1 MESTYKITVLGI
13 QPDRDPKEVRDQ
25 LRPMLTNDDAAFD
38 KIFHAITHEKP
49 IILTAGIPQ
58 INAENL
64 AELLTA
70 IGLECRLDPMTLT
83 LLPIDDK
90 PRAIYRCPACGHYQ
104 PIEEDHQPDICQ
116 RCGIVGS
123 HYEVISARISEK
135 ISNRNP
141 VTDPQSKK
149 NQTTTPQRRSIFP
162 ILGLLG
168 MTALAL
174 IGIGSLL
181 WPPADTPD
189 ADPVTAAPP
198 RLPLT
203 TAPPTPSAGGPA
215 PASPA
220 AGPPVPPTAAAPPA
234 SGALQTS
241 GVAPPTPGRPG
252 GPSIETAA
260 APPAAP
266 ADRGTADA
274 PSPAVPAAPAPE
286 RPSALLDAGRLP
298 AAPPPDDPASA
309 TIANP
314 VAHDPQLLA
323 KLARYQL
330 QTGDLTA
337 ATHTITRAIALL
349 GAQRH
354 ELNLRQAEAFMRVQV
369 EIQAEIARQHHRR
382 QDPTTAQAYWLEAAK
397 LANLITTPG
406 ERAPAFSGLARMMN
420 DGEPKSAGNYFNR
433 AIEITRLIEE
443 PFDQAVARGMIARDL
458 ARTKRPEQAQTLFD
472 QAAAAVAAV
481 PDPES
486 RRVARTILAKH
497 LAEAGDGAAAGAL
510 LAQVTEEKEH
520 RTVPELS
527 QHHAEAL
534 GALALNQANEPD
546 QTMTRADFAAA
557 LEQIQTLT
565 DPTLRAGTL
574 LYLARAVAAAGDLET
589 AAQLAAAAGSWD

>member
-1 MESTYKITVLGI
+1 MESTFKITVLGI
-13 QPDRDPKEVRDQ
+13 QPDRDPKAVRDQ
-25 LRPMLTNDDAAFD
+25 LRPMLTNDDIVFD
-38 KIFHAITHEKP
+38 KIFHSITHNKP

-64 AELLTA
+64 AELLTD

-83 LLPIDDK
+83 LLPIDDN

-104 PIEEDHQPDICQ
+104 PIAEDHHPDICQ
-116 RCGIVGS
+116 RCGIVGT
-123 HYEVISARISEK
+123 HYEEISQRISK
-135 ISNRNP
+135 RNLAIER
-141 VTDPQSKK
+141 QSKR
-149 NQTTTPQRRSIFP
+149 NQETTPRRKWGVFP

-168 MTALAL
+168 MTTIAL

-181 WPPADTPD
+181 WQPTDSPD
-189 ADPVTAAPP
+189 AGPVTTAAPQ
-198 RLPLT
+198 LPLT
-203 TAPPTPSAGGPA
+203 TAPPAPGAVSPA
-215 PASPA
+215 PAGPASPPA
-220 AGPPVPPTAAAPPA
+220 PQTAAAPPA
-234 SGALQTS
+234 SGVLQTA
-241 GVAPPTPGRPG
+241 GVAPPTPDPTPE
-252 GPSIETAA
+252 PSAETAD
-260 APPAAP
+260 APP
-266 ADRGTADA
+266 ADRGAADA
-274 PSPAVPAAPAPE
+274 PAPAVPAAPAPE
-286 RPSALLDAGRLP
+286 RPIALLDAGQLP
-298 AAPPPDDPASA
+298 AAPPPDDPASE

-337 ATHTITRAIALL
+337 ATQTITRATALL
-349 GAQRH
+349 GSQRH
-354 ELNLRQAEAFMRVQV
+354 DLTLRQAEAFMRVRV
-369 EIQAEIARQHHRR
+369 EIQAEIARQHHQR
-382 QDPTTAQAYWLEAAK
+382 QDPATAQAYWLEAAK
-397 LANLITTPG
+397 LANLITTPE

-420 DGEPKSAGNYFNR
+420 DGEPTSAGNYFSR
-433 AIEITRLIEE
+433 AIEVTRLIEE

-458 ARTKRPEQAQTLFD
+458 ARTKRSAQAQVLFD
-472 QAAAAVAAV
+472 RARAAVAAV

-497 LAEAGDGAAAGAL
+497 LAEAGDGAAASAL
-510 LAQVTEEKEH
+510 LAQVTEEKENQ
-520 RTVPELS
+520 TASELS

-557 LEQIQTLT
+557 LEQIQTLA

-589 AAQLAAAAGSWD
+589 AAKLAAAAGSWD

>member
-1 MESTYKITVLGI
+1 MESTFKITVLGI
-13 QPDRDPKEVRDQ
+13 QPDRDPKAVRDQ
-25 LRPMLTNDDAAFD
+25 LRPMLTNDDIVFD
-38 KIFHAITHEKP
+38 KIFHSITHNKP

-64 AELLTA
+64 AELLTD

-83 LLPIDDK
+83 LLPIDDN

-116 RCGIVGS
+116 HCGIVGNN
-123 HYEVISARISEK
+123 YEKINQRISK
-135 ISNRNP
+135 RNL
-141 VTDPQSKK
+141 VIEPQSKK
-149 NQTTTPQRRSIFP
+149 NQKKTPRRKWSVFP

-168 MTALAL
+168 MTTIAL

-181 WPPADTPD
+181 WQPTDSPD
-189 ADPVTAAPP
+189 AGPVTTAAPQ
-198 RLPLT
+198 LPLT
-203 TAPPTPSAGGPA
+203 TAPPAPGAVSPA
-215 PASPA
+215 PAGPASPPA
-220 AGPPVPPTAAAPPA
+220 PQTAAAPPT
-234 SGALQTS
+234 SGVLQTA
-241 GVAPPTPGRPG
+241 GVAPPTPDPTPE
-252 GPSIETAA
+252 PSAETAD
-260 APPAAP
+260 APP
-266 ADRGTADA
+266 ADRGAADA
-274 PSPAVPAAPAPE
+274 PAPAVPAAPVPE
-286 RPSALLDAGRLP
+286 RPIALLDAGQLP
-298 AAPPPDDPASA
+298 AAPPPDDPASE

-337 ATHTITRAIALL
+337 ATQTITRATALL
-349 GAQRH
+349 GSQRH
-354 ELNLRQAEAFMRVQV
+354 DLTLRQAEAFMRVRV
-369 EIQAEIARQHHRR
+369 EIQAEIARQHHQR
-382 QDPTTAQAYWLEAAK
+382 QDPATAQAYWLEAAK
-397 LANLITTPG
+397 LANLITTPE
-406 ERAPAFSGLARMMN
+406 ERAPAFSGLARMMD
-420 DGEPKSAGNYFNR
+420 DGEPTSAGNYFSR
-433 AIEITRLIEE
+433 AIEVTRLIEE

-458 ARTKRPEQAQTLFD
+458 ARTKRSAQAQVLFYR
-472 QAAAAVAAV
+472 AGAAVAAV

-497 LAEAGDGAAAGAL
+497 LAEAGDGAAASAL
-510 LAQVTEEKEH
+510 LAQVTEEKENQ
-520 RTVPELS
+520 TASELS

-557 LEQIQTLT
+557 LEQIQTLA

-589 AAQLAAAAGSWD
+589 AAKLAAAAGSWD